1 MAWILRALLGAAIV
15 ALISG
20 SYEVG
25 VGISDIT
32 GPAAQIV
39 FMGYAVSTQSGE
51 GIHFRQRARAF
62 VVSDGTKRVAY
73 VSGDFGM
80 GGDLVNT
87 HVVQG
92 LERALGKGVYTYEN
106 LCISGTHTHSTPGG
120 FAQYVMIEVPTLGF
134 VNETLDALVT
144 GIVDAVVK
152 AHKNLQP
159 GTIKVNRGT
168 LDPDSNINRS
178 PTSYLLNPQSER
190 DEYPDGNTDKGML
203 LLRFDAADGT
213 PLGMLNWFAIH
224 GTSMNNTNKLIS
236 GDNRGRASMLF
247 EQAMNG
253 DALPGMGPFVAAFAA
268 TNLGDVSP
276 NTAGPRCLD
285 TGLPCDGSTSTCN
298 GRNEMCVA
306 FGPGT
311 DGDMYESTNII
322 GTKQFEKAMELYN
335 SATEEVTGAVDFRHS
350 FVEMAGLDVTL
361 KDGSSVTT
369 CTAALGASFAGGTT
383 DGPGMFDFTQGET
396 SLNPFWKTVS
406 GILSVPTQEQV
417 DCHAPKAIL
426 LNLANITWPY
436 AWEAPS
442 MPLQVFRIGSL
453 VSVNTPNEMTTMSG
467 RRLRKAITEIFQN
480 AGENV
485 QVTIGGLANSY
496 SHYCATY
503 EEYQAQRYEAGS
515 TLYGPHTLDAYIQ
528 EFSRL
533 SKDLLS
539 GRASSTIQG
548 PPDLESVQISLR
560 PGVVFDDKPLLRKF
574 GEVLTDATGPYTAGS
589 LVSVRFQGANP
600 RNNLRLQGTFLTVE
614 LSDGAT
620 WKIIASDSNWETKYH
635 WKSTNAPISSYS
647 EVTIEW
653 TVPSTAAAGS
663 YRVCYLGDW
672 KSGWTS
678 GITAFKSCSSTFS
691 VQAGDMIQV

>member
-1 MAWILRALLGAAIV
+1 
-15 ALISG
+15 
-20 SYEVG
+20 
-25 VGISDIT
+25 
-32 GPAAQIV
+32 
-39 FMGYAVSTQSGE
+39 MG
-51 GIHFRQRARAF
+51 
-62 VVSDGTKRVAY
+62 
-73 VSGDFGM
+73 
-80 GGDLVNT
+80 
-87 HVVQG
+87 
-92 LERALGKGVYTYEN
+92 
-106 LCISGTHTHSTPGG
+106 
-120 FAQYVMIEVPTLGF
+120 
-134 VNETLDALVT
+134 
-144 GIVDAVVK
+144 
-152 AHKNLQP
+152 
-159 GTIKVNRGT
+159 
-168 LDPDSNINRS
+168 
-178 PTSYLLNPQSER
+178 
-190 DEYPDGNTDKGML
+190 
-203 LLRFDAADGT
+203 
-213 PLGMLNWFAIH
+213 AIH

-335 SATEEVTGAVDFRHS
+335 SATEEVTGPVDFRHS

-383 DGPGMFDFTQGET
+383 DGHGMFDFTQGET

-417 DCHAPKAIL
+417 D
-426 LNLANITWPY
+426 
-436 AWEAPS
+436 WEAPS

-539 GRASSTIQG
+539 G
-548 PPDLESVQISLR
+548 
-560 PGVVFDDKPLLRKF
+560 
-574 GEVLTDATGPYTAGS
+574 
-589 LVSVRFQGANP
+589 
-600 RNNLRLQGTFLTVE
+600 
-614 LSDGAT
+614 
-620 WKIIASDSNWETKYH
+620 
-635 WKSTNAPISSYS
+635 
-647 EVTIEW
+647 
-653 TVPSTAAAGS
+653 
-663 YRVCYLGDW
+663 
-672 KSGWTS
+672 
-678 GITAFKSCSSTFS
+678 
-691 VQAGDMIQV
+691 

>member
-1 MAWILRALLGAAIV
+1 
-15 ALISG
+15 
-20 SYEVG
+20 
-25 VGISDIT
+25 
-32 GPAAQIV
+32 
-39 FMGYAVSTQSGE
+39 
-51 GIHFRQRARAF
+51 
-62 VVSDGTKRVAY
+62 
-73 VSGDFGM
+73 
-80 GGDLVNT
+80 
-87 HVVQG
+87 
-92 LERALGKGVYTYEN
+92 
-106 LCISGTHTHSTPGG
+106 
-120 FAQYVMIEVPTLGF
+120 
-134 VNETLDALVT
+134 
-144 GIVDAVVK
+144 
-152 AHKNLQP
+152 
-159 GTIKVNRGT
+159 
-168 LDPDSNINRS
+168 
-178 PTSYLLNPQSER
+178 
-190 DEYPDGNTDKGML
+190 ML

-213 PLGMLNWFAIH
+213 PLGMLNWFAVH
-224 GTSMNNTNKLIS
+224 GTSMNNTNQLIS

-268 TNLGDVSP
+268 TNLGDDSP

-285 TGLPCDGSTSTCN
+285 TGLPCDGRTSTCN

-396 SLNPFWKTVS
+396 SLNLFWKTVS

-426 LNLANITWPY
+426 LNLADITWPY

-467 RRLRKAITEIFQN
+467 RRLRKAITEIFQD

-515 TLYGPHTLDAYIQ
+515 TLYGPHTLSMLT
-528 EFSRL
+528 FRSSRG
-533 SKDLLS
+533 SA
-539 GRASSTIQG
+539 R
-548 PPDLESVQISLR
+548 IS
-560 PGVVFDDKPLLRKF
+560 
-574 GEVLTDATGPYTAGS
+574 
-589 LVSVRFQGANP
+589 
-600 RNNLRLQGTFLTVE
+600 
-614 LSDGAT
+614 
-620 WKIIASDSNWETKYH
+620 
-635 WKSTNAPISSYS
+635 
-647 EVTIEW
+647 
-653 TVPSTAAAGS
+653 
-663 YRVCYLGDW
+663 
-672 KSGWTS
+672 
-678 GITAFKSCSSTFS
+678 
-691 VQAGDMIQV
+691 